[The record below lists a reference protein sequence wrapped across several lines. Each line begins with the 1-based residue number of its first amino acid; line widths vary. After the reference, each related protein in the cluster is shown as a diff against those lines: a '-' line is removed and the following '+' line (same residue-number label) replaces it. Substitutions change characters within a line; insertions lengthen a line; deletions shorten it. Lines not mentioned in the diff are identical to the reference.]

1 MIMNS
6 TEQEQKTQ
14 DPLITDELIRI
25 ANALESIAETLKAQ
39 PRDEYKPK
47 AKANNSTNT
56 EILDGIVNDCF
67 QTDKVIRYEVYVGTE
82 SVKAVIF
89 ASIFNKHP
97 NLANYNKGDRIRV
110 FGEWRDDDFR
120 GQRQHQFI
128 VRGPVEPTEERAEPD
143 PKKSDEL
150 EDDVPF

>member
-1 MIMNS
+1 M
-6 TEQEQKTQ
+6 
-14 DPLITDELIRI
+14 
-25 ANALESIAETLKAQ
+25 
-39 PRDEYKPK
+39 
-47 AKANNSTNT
+47 
-56 EILDGIVNDCF
+56 NDCF